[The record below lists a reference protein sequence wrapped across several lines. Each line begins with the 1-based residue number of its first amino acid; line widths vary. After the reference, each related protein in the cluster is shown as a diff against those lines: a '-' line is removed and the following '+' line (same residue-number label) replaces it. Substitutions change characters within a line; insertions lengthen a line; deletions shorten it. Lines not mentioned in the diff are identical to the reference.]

1 MPTVRN
7 GPAATRAGLGCP
19 PHRFG
24 RAP

>member
-24 RAP
+24 RAT